1 MFKKTTV
8 LLAISCFIKV
18 SSAQIPANFDI
29 NAKYKAGLELV
40 EQGKFAAASSMFSEV
55 ERIKTTPST
64 LIEANSAVSQIKVNS
79 EYYSAYCALELQNSD
94 AEQLFK
100 KFIKKHPE
108 SPKTKQAYFQIGRYY
123 YKQSEYEE
131 ALNWFTKLSAIDI
144 TGKEDT
150 EYEFK
155 TAYSYFETK
164 DFANAKPLFALVK
177 NTTTEYTE
185 QSIYYYAYIAYL
197 DKDYAAALSNFE
209 KLKDSKNYVAS
220 YPYYISAI
228 YFLDK
233 RYDDVIKYA
242 VPIVKNT
249 KQLNETELLRI
260 IGASYFAKAD
270 YTNALSYYERFM
282 IKDLGKTQNNQDS
295 YQIGYTYYKLEK
307 YNRAIEQLGKLIND
321 KSDYSQ
327 YGLYHLADAYL
338 STKNKQS
345 ARNSFQVSS
354 RLDFDKLIKEDALFN
369 FAKLSYELEFHNVAL
384 DAIQDYLKK
393 YPRSLKLNEAKTLQA
408 KVLLSTKNYREAIDV
423 LESIANKT
431 EDAQEAYEKVTYFR
445 ALEFFNERAFENA
458 IGMFLRS
465 NNYAVDPEIHAL
477 ATYWCAEAMYEV
489 KKYGESVNYFEDFMK
504 MPAAKKT
511 DLFNYANYA
520 LGYAALEGENYPKA
534 VTYLG
539 RFLNGNEKD
548 PKTIRDATLRLAD
561 AYFGAKNY
569 GSALGYY
576 NRIIGQN
583 NPSEDYALFQRG
595 IIEGLQNQ
603 PEAKIATLQSLLN
616 QFPNSNYADD
626 AGFETAYTYFLI
638 GQGEKAQ
645 TDLNIFVKKYT
656 RSSYIPRA
664 LVTIGLVYYEQKN
677 DPAALETFKKVIADY
692 KSTDEAQ
699 QALKLIE
706 RIYVDSGNATDFI
719 NYANSTSIGNYS
731 VAEQD
736 NIMFQAANNRFI
748 RADWD
753 GTVESVN
760 AYFDKFPKA
769 IQDKQAKFIRAESYK
784 NLGKFAPA
792 ILDYEYILNDWTS
805 EYTEKALI
813 SISKIYIENKQ
824 YNEAIVHLK
833 KLEIASEYK
842 TNYTFAINNLMIA
855 YVGLLIPDQ
864 TLKYVEI
871 VRNYEKSSE
880 EDRNKAGLYA
890 GKAYLLLGDSIT
902 AQKQFEGV
910 VKATKSVAGAEA
922 LYHIAELQYLKK
934 DFKISQKTCF
944 DLINN
949 LPNYDYWVTKSF
961 ILLADNYVAL
971 KDNVQAIATLKS
983 VLENYQGKDEI
994 LEIAKQKLDQLNSK

>member
-1 MFKKTTV
+1 MLKKTTV
-8 LLAISCFIKV
+8 LLALSCFIKV
-18 SSAQIPANFDI
+18 STAQISANFDI
-29 NAKYKAGLELV
+29 NTKYKAGLELV
-40 EQGKFAAASSMFSEV
+40 EQGKFAAASSIFYEV
-55 ERIKTTPST
+55 EKIKTTGTT
-64 LIEANSAVSQIKVNS
+64 LSESNAAISQIKINS
-79 EYYSAYCALELQNSD
+79 EYYRALCALELQNSD

-100 KFIKKHPE
+100 KFIKNHPE
-108 SPKTKQAYFQIGRYY
+108 STKTKQAYFQVGRYY
-123 YKQSEYEE
+123 FNQANYEE
-131 ALNWFTKLSAIDI
+131 ALNWFTQVSSIDV

-150 EYEFK
+150 EYKFK

-164 DFANAKPLFALVK
+164 DYASAKPLFGLVK
-177 NTTTEYTE
+177 DNNSEYKE
-185 QSIYYYAYIAYL
+185 QATYFYAYIAYL
-197 DKDYAAALSNFE
+197 DKEYAIALSNFE

-242 VPIVKNT
+242 VPIVENT
-249 KQLNETELLRI
+249 KQLNETELFRI
-260 IGASYFAKAD
+260 IAASYFAKAD
-270 YTNALSYYERFM
+270 YVNALSYYERFM
-282 IKDLGKTQNNQDS
+282 KKDLGKTQNNQDS
-295 YQIGYTYYKLEK
+295 YQIGYTYYKSEK
-307 YNRAIEQLGKLIND
+307 YNQAIEQLGKLIND
-321 KSDYSQ
+321 KSEYSQ
-327 YGLYHLADAYL
+327 YGLYNLGDAYL
-338 STKNKQS
+338 KTNNKQS

-354 RLDFDKLIKEDALFN
+354 KLDFDRFIKEDALFN
-369 FAKLSYELEFHNVAL
+369 FAKLSYELEFHNIAL
-384 DAIQDYLKK
+384 DAIQDYLKR

-408 KVLLSTKNYREAIDV
+408 KVLYSTKNYRDAIDV
-423 LESIANKT
+423 LESINNKN
-431 EDAQEAYEKVTYFR
+431 EDAQEAYQKVTYYR

-458 IGMFLRS
+458 IGLFLRS
-465 NNYAVDPEIHAL
+465 NNYPVDAEIHAL

-504 MPAAKKT
+504 MPVAKKT

-534 VTYLG
+534 VTYLA

-576 NRIIGQN
+576 NKIIGQN

-595 IIEGLQNQ
+595 IIQGLQNQ

-616 QFPNSNYADD
+616 QFPNSNYSDD
-626 AGFETAYTYFLI
+626 AGFEMAYTYFLI

-645 TDLNIFVKKYT
+645 TDLNSFIQKYP

-677 DPAALETFKKVIADY
+677 DPLALETFKKVIAEY

-699 QALKLIE
+699 QSLKLIE
-706 RIYVDSGNATDFI
+706 RIYIDSGNATDFI
-719 NYANSTSIGNYS
+719 NYANTTSIGNYTI
-731 VAEQD
+731 AEQD
-736 NIMFQAANNRFI
+736 NIMFQAANNRFL
-748 RADWD
+748 RGDWD
-753 GTVESVN
+753 GTIESVN

-769 IQDKQAKFIRAESYK
+769 IQDKHAKFIRAESYK
-784 NLGKFAPA
+784 NLGKNAPA
-792 ILDYEYILNDWTS
+792 IIDYEYILNDWTS

-813 SISKIYIENKQ
+813 SISKIYMDNKQ

-842 TNYTFAINNLMIA
+842 TNYTFAINNLMVA
-855 YVGLLIPDQ
+855 YAGLLIPDQ
-864 TLKYVEI
+864 TLKYVEL
-871 VRNYEKSSE
+871 VKNYEKSSE

-890 GKAYLLLGDSIT
+890 GKAYLLQGDT
-902 AQKQFEGV
+902 ATAKKQFDEV
-910 VKATKSVAGAEA
+910 VKATKTKAGAEA
-922 LYHIAELQYLKK
+922 LFNVAELQYIKK
-934 DFKISQKTCF
+934 DYKSSQKTCF

-949 LPNYDYWVTKSF
+949 MPNYDYWVTKSF
-961 ILLADNYVAL
+961 VLLADNYVAL

-983 VLENYQGKDEI
+983 VIENYQGKDEI